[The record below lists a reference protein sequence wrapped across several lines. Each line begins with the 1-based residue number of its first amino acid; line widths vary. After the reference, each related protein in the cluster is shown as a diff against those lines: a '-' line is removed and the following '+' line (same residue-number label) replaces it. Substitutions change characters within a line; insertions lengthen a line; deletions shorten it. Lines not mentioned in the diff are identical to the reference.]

1 MDWNTLTADVTKIV
15 PVHYTSGRGGNRIGF
30 VGIHYNAGDLT
41 VEQCYNVWLTRE
53 ASAHYQ
59 VESGGR
65 IGQLIWDGDTAWALT
80 NFPANQKSINI
91 EHANNPDGTINE
103 TVLDQGA
110 HLTAAVCKYYGLGRP
125 AWNVN
130 VFPHKHFA
138 ATSCPGQI
146 YGSQKDAYIQRAQMW
161 YDKMVNPKPKPEPK
175 PEPKPVTPLPDAL
188 KNYTD
193 LDPDSWYIAPLDTA
207 VQRGY
212 IHGYSETVMAPN
224 NALTRGQ
231 ATCIIANA
239 AGVTFEAPY
248 DDVDAS
254 PYYYDSVVWAKEQG
268 IVSDSDNFRPNN
280 NCTREEF
287 MSMLCNWKGEP
298 SSKEHTEFSDWSNV
312 ADFAKGNVAWAI
324 ENGIISGVGGKINPS
339 AKCTRAEGCAMLVN
353 LLG

>member
-1 MDWNTLTADVTKIV
+1 MNYDTLDADVVKIL
-15 PVHYTSGRGGNRIGF
+15 PVHYTPGRGGRNIEF
-30 VGIHYNAGDLT
+30 IGIHYNAGDLT
-41 VEQCYNVWLTRE
+41 VEGCYNVWLTRA

-59 VESGGR
+59 VESSGR
-65 IGQLIWDGDTAWALT
+65 WGQLVWDGDTAWALG
-80 NFPANQKSINI
+80 NFAANQKSINI
-91 EHANNPDGTINE
+91 EHANNPDGTITE
-103 TVLDQGA
+103 ACLDAGA
-110 HLTAAVCKYYGLGRP
+110 HLVAALCKYYGLGRP
-125 AWNVN
+125 EWDVN
-130 VFPHKHFA
+130 VFPHKHFS

-146 YGSQKDAYIQRAQMW
+146 YGSQKDAYIQKAQYW
-161 YDKMVNPKPKPEPK
+161 YDQMTAPAPEPK
-175 PEPKPVTPLPDAL
+175 PEKPATPLPDAL
-188 KNYTD
+188 KGYTD
-193 LDPDSWYIAPLDTA
+193 LDPDAWYIPSLDAA

-268 IVSDSDNFRPNN
+268 IVADADNFRPND

-287 MSMLCNWKGEP
+287 ICMLCNWKGTP
-298 SSKEHTEFSDWSNV
+298 STNKHTEFSDWGSV
-312 ADFAKGNVAWAI
+312 SDFAKGAVAWAV
-324 ENGIISGVGGKINPS
+324 ENGVVNGTNSQLSPK
-339 AKCTRAEGCAMLVN
+339 ADCTRAEACAMLVN

>member
-15 PVHYTSGRGGNRIGF
+15 PVHYTSGRGGNQIRF
-30 VGIHYNAGDLT
+30 VGIHYNAGNLT

-59 VESGGR
+59 VESRGR
-65 IGQLIWDGDTAWALT
+65 IGQLIWDGDTAWALG

-103 TVLDQGA
+103 IVLDKGA

-125 AWNVN
+125 EWNVN
-130 VFPHKHFA
+130 VFPHKHFS

-146 YGSQKDAYIQRAQMW
+146 YGSQKDAYIQRAQYW
-161 YDKMVNPKPKPEPK
+161 YDQMMAPAPEP
-175 PEPKPVTPLPDAL
+175 EPTTPLPDAL
-188 KNYTD
+188 KGYTD
-193 LDPDSWYIAPLDTA
+193 LDPDAWYISALDTA

-212 IHGYSETVMAPN
+212 IHGYSSTVMAPDN
-224 NALTRGQ
+224 PITRGQ
-231 ATCIIANA
+231 ATCVIANA
-239 AGVTFEAPY
+239 ASITFEAPY

-268 IVSDSDNFRPNN
+268 VVSDADNFRPNG

-287 MSMLCNWKGEP
+287 ICMLCNWKGTP
-298 SSKEHTEFSDWSNV
+298 STNEHTEFSDWGSV
-312 ADFAKGNVAWAI
+312 SDFAKGAVGWAV
-324 ENGIISGVGGKINPS
+324 ENGVVNGTNSRLSTKNV
-339 AKCTRAEGCAMLVN
+339 CTRAEACTMLVN

>member
-15 PVHYTSGRGGNRIGF
+15 PVHYTSGRGGNQIRF
-30 VGIHYNAGDLT
+30 VGIHYNAGNLT

-59 VESGGR
+59 VESRGR
-65 IGQLIWDGDTAWALT
+65 IGQLIWDGDTAWALG

-91 EHANNPDGTINE
+91 EHANDPDGTINE
-103 TVLDQGA
+103 IVLDKGA

-130 VFPHKHFA
+130 VFPHKHFS

-146 YGSQKDAYIQRAQMW
+146 YGSQKDAYIQRAQYW
-161 YDKMVNPKPKPEPK
+161 YDQMMAPAPEP
-175 PEPKPVTPLPDAL
+175 EPTTPLPDAL
-188 KNYTD
+188 KGYTD
-193 LDPDSWYIAPLDTA
+193 LDPDGWYISALDTA

-212 IHGYSETVMAPN
+212 IHGYSSTVMAPDN
-224 NALTRGQ
+224 PITRGQ
-231 ATCIIANA
+231 ATCVIANA
-239 AGVTFEAPY
+239 AGITFEAPY

-268 IVSDSDNFRPNN
+268 VVSDADNFRPND

-287 MSMLCNWKGEP
+287 ICMLCNWKGTP
-298 SSKEHTEFSDWSNV
+298 STNEHTEFSDWGSV
-312 ADFAKGNVAWAI
+312 SDFAKGAVGWAV
-324 ENGIISGVGGKINPS
+324 ENGVVNGTNSQLSPKNV
-339 AKCTRAEGCAMLVN
+339 CTRAEACAMLVN

>member
-15 PVHYTSGRGGNRIGF
+15 PVHYTSGRGGNQIGF
-30 VGIHYNAGDLT
+30 VGIHYNAGNLT

-59 VESGGR
+59 VESRGR
-65 IGQLIWDGDTAWALT
+65 IGQLIWDGDTAWALG

-103 TVLDQGA
+103 IVLDKGA

-125 AWNVN
+125 EWNVN
-130 VFPHKHFA
+130 VFPHKHFS

-146 YGSQKDAYIQRAQMW
+146 YGSQKDAYIQRAQYW
-161 YDKMVNPKPKPEPK
+161 YDQMTAPAPEP
-175 PEPKPVTPLPDAL
+175 EPTTPLPDAL
-188 KNYTD
+188 KGYTD
-193 LDPDSWYIAPLDTA
+193 LDPDAWYISALDTA

-212 IHGYSETVMAPN
+212 IHGYSSTVMAPD

-231 ATCIIANA
+231 ATCVIANA
-239 AGVTFEAPY
+239 AGITFEAPY

-268 IVSDSDNFRPNN
+268 VVSDADNFRPND

-287 MSMLCNWKGEP
+287 ICMLCNWKGTP
-298 SSKEHTEFSDWSNV
+298 STNEHTEFSDWGSV
-312 ADFAKGNVAWAI
+312 SDFAKGAVGWAV
-324 ENGIISGVGGKINPS
+324 ENGVVNGANSQLSPK
-339 AKCTRAEGCAMLVN
+339 ADCTRAEACVMLVN

>member
-15 PVHYTSGRGGNRIGF
+15 PVHYTSGRGGNQIRF
-30 VGIHYNAGDLT
+30 VGIHYNAGNLT

-59 VESGGR
+59 VESRGR
-65 IGQLIWDGDTAWALT
+65 IGQLIWDGDTAWALG

-103 TVLDQGA
+103 IVLDKGA

-125 AWNVN
+125 EWDVN
-130 VFPHKHFA
+130 VFPHNHFSS
-138 ATSCPGQI
+138 TSCPGQI
-146 YGSQKDAYIQRAQMW
+146 YGSQKDAYIQRAQYW
-161 YDKMVNPKPKPEPK
+161 YDQMMAPAPEP
-175 PEPKPVTPLPDAL
+175 EPTTPLPDAL
-188 KNYTD
+188 KEYTD
-193 LDPDSWYIAPLDTA
+193 LDPDAWYISALDTA

-212 IHGYSETVMAPN
+212 IHGYSSTVMAPDN
-224 NALTRGQ
+224 PITRGQ
-231 ATCIIANA
+231 ATCVIANA
-239 AGVTFEAPY
+239 AGITFEAPY

-268 IVSDSDNFRPNN
+268 VVSDADNFRPND

-287 MSMLCNWKGEP
+287 ICMLCNWKGTP
-298 SSKEHTEFSDWSNV
+298 SMNEHTEFSDWGSV
-312 ADFAKGNVAWAI
+312 SDFAKGAVGWAV
-324 ENGIISGVGGKINPS
+324 ENGVVSGTNSQLSPK
-339 AKCTRAEGCAMLVN
+339 ADCTRAEACVMLVN

>member
-1 MDWNTLTADVTKIV
+1 MNFETLDADVVKLV
-15 PVHYTSGRGGNRIGF
+15 PVHYTNGRGGNNIEYI
-30 VGIHYNAGDLT
+30 GIHYNAGDLT
-41 VEQCYNVWLTRE
+41 VEGCYNVWLTRE

-59 VESGGR
+59 VESNGR
-65 IGQLIWDGDTAWALT
+65 TGQLVWDGDTAWALG
-80 NFPANQKSINI
+80 NFAANQKSINI
-91 EHANNPDGTINE
+91 EHANKPDGTITE
-103 TVLDQGA
+103 ACLDNGA
-110 HLTAAVCKYYGLGRP
+110 HLVAALCKYYGLGRP
-125 AWNVN
+125 TWDVN
-130 VFPHKHFA
+130 VFPHKHFS

-161 YDKMVNPKPKPEPK
+161 YDKMVNPEPE

-193 LDPDSWYIAPLDTA
+193 LDPDSWYIAPLDAA

-268 IVSDSDNFRPNN
+268 IVSDSDNFRPND

>member
-15 PVHYTSGRGGNRIGF
+15 PVHYTSGRGGNQIRF
-30 VGIHYNAGDLT
+30 VGIHYNAGNLT

-59 VESGGR
+59 VESRGR
-65 IGQLIWDGDTAWALT
+65 IGQLIWDGDTAWALG

-103 TVLDQGA
+103 IVLDKGA

-130 VFPHKHFA
+130 VFPHKHFS

-146 YGSQKDAYIQRAQMW
+146 YGSQKDAYIQRAQYW
-161 YDKMVNPKPKPEPK
+161 YDQMMAPEPE
-175 PEPKPVTPLPDAL
+175 PEPTTPLPDAL
-188 KNYTD
+188 KGYTD
-193 LDPDSWYIAPLDTA
+193 LDPDAWYISALDTA

-212 IHGYSETVMAPN
+212 IHGYSSTVMAPDN
-224 NALTRGQ
+224 PITRGQ
-231 ATCIIANA
+231 ATCVIANA
-239 AGVTFEAPY
+239 AGITFEAPY

-268 IVSDSDNFRPNN
+268 VVSDADNFRPND

-287 MSMLCNWKGEP
+287 ICMLCNWKGTP
-298 SSKEHTEFSDWSNV
+298 STNEHTEFSDWGSV
-312 ADFAKGNVAWAI
+312 SDFAKGAVGWAV
-324 ENGIISGVGGKINPS
+324 ENGVVNGTNSQLSPK
-339 AKCTRAEGCAMLVN
+339 AYCTRAEACAMLVN

>member
-1 MDWNTLTADVTKIV
+1 MNFDTLEADVNMLV
-15 PVHYTSGRGGNRIGF
+15 PVHYTSGRGGNQIEF

-41 VEQCYNVWLTRE
+41 VEGCYNVWLNRE

-59 VESGGR
+59 VESNGR
-65 IGQLIWDGDTAWALT
+65 TGQLVWDGDTAWALG

-91 EHANNPDGTINE
+91 EHANKPDGTITE
-103 TVLDQGA
+103 ACLDTGA
-110 HLTAAVCKYYGLGRP
+110 HLVAALCKYYGLGRP
-125 AWNVN
+125 EWDVN
-130 VFPHKHFA
+130 VFPHKHFS

-161 YDKMVNPKPKPEPK
+161 YDKMVNPEPA
-175 PEPKPVTPLPDAL
+175 PKPVTPLPDAL

-193 LDPDSWYIAPLDTA
+193 LDPDAWYISALDTA

-212 IHGYSETVMAPN
+212 IHGYSATVMAPTD
-224 NALTRGQ
+224 ALTRGQ

-268 IVSDSDNFRPNN
+268 VVSDADNFRPND

-287 MSMLCNWKGEP
+287 ICMLCNWKGTP
-298 SSKEHTEFSDWSNV
+298 STNEHTEFSDWSSV
-312 ADFAKGNVAWAI
+312 SDFAKGAVAWAI
-324 ENGIISGVGGKINPS
+324 ESGVINGTNGKIRPTD
-339 AKCTRAEGCAMLVN
+339 ACTRAEACGMLVN

>member
-1 MDWNTLTADVTKIV
+1 MNYDTLDADVVKIL
-15 PVHYTSGRGGNRIGF
+15 PVHYTPGRGGRNIEF
-30 VGIHYNAGDLT
+30 IGIHYNAGDLT
-41 VEQCYNVWLTRE
+41 VEGCYNVWLNRE

-59 VESGGR
+59 VESSGR
-65 IGQLIWDGDTAWALT
+65 TGQLVWDGDTAWALG
-80 NFPANQKSINI
+80 NFAANQKSINI
-91 EHANNPDGTINE
+91 EHANKPDGTITE
-103 TVLDQGA
+103 ACLDNGA
-110 HLTAAVCKYYGLGRP
+110 HLVAALCKYYGLGRP
-125 AWNVN
+125 TWGVN
-130 VFPHKHFA
+130 VFPHKHFS

-161 YDKMVNPKPKPEPK
+161 YDKMVNPEPK

-188 KNYTD
+188 KGYTD
-193 LDPDSWYIAPLDTA
+193 LDPDAWYIPSLDVA

-212 IHGYSETVMAPN
+212 IHGYSETVLAPN

-268 IVSDSDNFRPNN
+268 IVADADNFRPNDI
-280 NCTREEF
+280 CTREEL
-287 MSMLCNWKGEP
+287 MCMLCNWKGEP
-298 SSKEHTEFSDWSNV
+298 SSKEHTEISDWGSV
-312 ADFAKGNVAWAI
+312 SDFAKGAVAWAV
-324 ENGIISGVGGKINPS
+324 ENGVVSGTNSQLSPK
-339 AKCTRAEGCAMLVN
+339 ADCTRVEACAMLVN

>member
-15 PVHYTSGRGGNRIGF
+15 PVHYTSGRGGNQITF
-30 VGIHYNAGDLT
+30 VGIHYNAGNLT

-59 VESGGR
+59 VESRGR
-65 IGQLIWDGDTAWALT
+65 IGQLIWDGDTAWALG

-103 TVLDQGA
+103 IVLDKGA

-130 VFPHKHFA
+130 VFPHKHFS

-146 YGSQKDAYIQRAQMW
+146 YGSQKDAYIQRAQYW
-161 YDKMVNPKPKPEPK
+161 YDQMTAPAPEP
-175 PEPKPVTPLPDAL
+175 EPTTPLSDAL
-188 KNYTD
+188 KGYTD
-193 LDPDSWYIAPLDTA
+193 LDPDAWYISALDTA

-212 IHGYSETVMAPN
+212 IHGYSSTVMAPDN
-224 NALTRGQ
+224 PLTRGQ
-231 ATCIIANA
+231 ATCVIANA
-239 AGVTFEAPY
+239 AGITFEAPY

-268 IVSDSDNFRPNN
+268 VVSDADNFRPND

-287 MSMLCNWKGEP
+287 ICMLCNWKGTT
-298 SSKEHTEFSDWSNV
+298 STNEHTEFSDWGSV
-312 ADFAKGNVAWAI
+312 SDFAKGAVGWAV
-324 ENGIISGVGGKINPS
+324 ENGVVNGTNSQLSPIAN
-339 AKCTRAEGCAMLVN
+339 CTRAEACAMLVN

>member
-1 MDWNTLTADVTKIV
+1 MNYHTLDADVVKIL
-15 PVHYTSGRGGNRIGF
+15 PVHYTSGRGGNQIRF
-30 VGIHYNAGDLT
+30 VGIHYNAGNLT

-59 VESGGR
+59 VESRGR
-65 IGQLIWDGDTAWALT
+65 IGQLIWDGDTAWALG

-91 EHANNPDGTINE
+91 EHANDPDGTINE
-103 TVLDQGA
+103 IVLDKGA

-125 AWNVN
+125 AWGVN
-130 VFPHKHFA
+130 VFPHKHFS

-146 YGSQKDAYIQRAQMW
+146 YGSQKDAYIQRAQYW
-161 YDKMVNPKPKPEPK
+161 YDQMIAPAPEP
-175 PEPKPVTPLPDAL
+175 EPTTPLPDAL
-188 KNYTD
+188 KGYTD
-193 LDPDSWYIAPLDTA
+193 LDPDAWYIPSLDAA

-212 IHGYSETVMAPN
+212 IHGYSETVLAPN

-268 IVSDSDNFRPNN
+268 IVADADNFRPNDI
-280 NCTREEF
+280 CTREEF
-287 MSMLCNWKGEP
+287 ICMLCNWKGAP
-298 SSKEHTEFSDWSNV
+298 STNEHTEFSDWGSV
-312 ADFAKGNVAWAI
+312 SDFAKGAVAWAL
-324 ENGIISGVGGKINPS
+324 ENGVVSGTNSQLSPK
-339 AKCTRAEGCAMLVN
+339 ADCTRAEACAMLVN